1 MDLKH
6 TCMRTDRLHPMD
18 IVIECPASLLAKEF
32 LVECAANIVNIVNI
46 ATVKLEVQLRHRL
59 PPSLERSGKD
69 GGRR

>member
-1 MDLKH
+1 MKHTRMDLKH

-46 ATVKLEVQLRHRL
+46 DFAIEDILAKVFAV
-59 PPSLERSGKD
+59 
-69 GGRR
+69 

>member
-46 ATVKLEVQLRHRL
+46 DEDILAKVFAV
-59 PPSLERSGKD
+59 
-69 GGRR
+69 

>member
-46 ATVKLEVQLRHRL
+46 VNIDLL
-59 PPSLERSGKD
+59 
-69 GGRR
+69 

>member
-32 LVECAANIVNIVNI
+32 LVECAANIVIEDILAKVF
-46 ATVKLEVQLRHRL
+46 AV
-59 PPSLERSGKD
+59 
-69 GGRR
+69 

>member
-46 ATVKLEVQLRHRL
+46 DFAIHG
-59 PPSLERSGKD
+59 SFI
-69 GGRR
+69 

>member
-46 ATVKLEVQLRHRL
+46 VNIDFAIEDILAKVFAV
-59 PPSLERSGKD
+59 
-69 GGRR
+69 

>member
-32 LVECAANIVNIVNI
+32 LVECAANIVNIDFVI
-46 ATVKLEVQLRHRL
+46 EDILAKVFAV
-59 PPSLERSGKD
+59 
-69 GGRR
+69 